1 MEGNLLY
8 SGIDGGGSAWNW
20 YNIARDLSRVN
31 AKNEEVT
38 DRDGHVFGYLCN
50 VTLEGTG
57 PSVLSVVAASNSWK
71 MRNAVRKTHFLR
83 EHMFSE
89 AGVTKS
95 EKGKYGQTIRMHLQ
109 TNMVDPAG
117 YKEAQFF
124 FPQGSIASTAF
135 NVGEWTYSRLASS
148 PSFDVRDITQ
158 NMTLPLVDTY
168 DIAICGKNIETTEPT
183 LAKTFD
189 TIGMIHSYNLDRM
202 EQVPDATDDTKLI
215 NPNNPFA
222 MLRSQSV
229 TGGEIVDIAS
239 DQELEEPP
247 YDVADDGHSIY
258 PLLKQVTQVNAT
270 ESTRKFQIFLP
281 AGLMAI
287 YSTNSM
293 AASLLNVEV
302 VAKVLCKDMA

>member
-1 MEGNLLY
+1 MGLV
-8 SGIDGGGSAWNW
+8 GGGSAWNW
-20 YNIARDLSRVN
+20 YNVARDLSRVN
-31 AKNEEVT
+31 SKNEEVT
-38 DRDGHVFGYLCN
+38 DREGHVFGYLCN

-57 PSVLSVVAASNSWK
+57 PAKISVVAAPNSWK

-89 AGVTKS
+89 SGVTKS

-109 TNMVDPAG
+109 TNMVDATA
-117 YKEAQFF
+117 YKEAQFS

-135 NVGEWTYSRLASS
+135 DVGEWTYSRLASS
-148 PSFDVRDITQ
+148 PSFDQRPITD
-158 NMTLPLVDTY
+158 NTTLPLVDTY
-168 DIAICGKNIETTEPT
+168 DIAICGQNIETTEPT

-202 EQVPDATDDTKLI
+202 EQVPDATAATSLV

-222 MLRSQSV
+222 MLKSQSV
-229 TGGEIVDIAS
+229 SGGEIVNIAS

-258 PLLKQVTQVNAT
+258 PLIKKVTQVNST
-270 ESTRKFQIFLP
+270 ESTRKFQIFQP
-281 AGLMAI
+281 AG
-287 YSTNSM
+287 S
-293 AASLLNVEV
+293 
-302 VAKVLCKDMA
+302 